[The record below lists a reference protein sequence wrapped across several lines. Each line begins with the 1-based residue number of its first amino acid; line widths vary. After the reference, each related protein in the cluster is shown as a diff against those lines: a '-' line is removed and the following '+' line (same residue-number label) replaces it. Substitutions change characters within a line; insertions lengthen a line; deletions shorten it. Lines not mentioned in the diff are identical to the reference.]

1 MAELAK
7 NMEDLDKESA
17 TLYDQLG
24 NLEADLRKETSN
36 FDETV
41 CNLRFLKIKLNFIK
55 LNFINLNFIL
65 FEIVTFVFFWI
76 FITTLQ
82 NF

>member
-41 CNLRFLKIKLNFIK
+41 CNLKVLEARTISVQLTCVIWKYKIN
-55 LNFINLNFIL
+55 
-65 FEIVTFVFFWI
+65 
-76 FITTLQ
+76 
-82 NF
+82 

>member
-41 CNLRFLKIKLNFIK
+41 EIIEFLDLLKFY
-55 LNFINLNFIL
+55 FIL
-65 FEIVTFVFFWI
+65 FYDEFFF
-76 FITTLQ
+76 FIDSSPQMLKR
-82 NF
+82 FDLLKV

>member
-1 MAELAK
+1 MASNMAELAK

-41 CNLRFLKIKLNFIK
+41 EIIEFLDLLKFY
-55 LNFINLNFIL
+55 FIL
-65 FEIVTFVFFWI
+65 FYDEFFF
-76 FITTLQ
+76 FIDSSPQMLKR
-82 NF
+82 FDLLKV

>member
-1 MAELAK
+1 MASNMAELAK

-41 CNLRFLKIKLNFIK
+41 EKIEFLNLLKFY
-55 LNFINLNFIL
+55 FIL
-65 FEIVTFVFFWI
+65 FYDEFFFLI
-76 FITTLQ
+76 DSSPQMLKRFDLLKV
-82 NF
+82 

>member
-1 MAELAK
+1 MASNMAELAK

-41 CNLRFLKIKLNFIK
+41 ENIEFLDLLKFYY
-55 LNFINLNFIL
+55 IL
-65 FEIVTFVFFWI
+65 
-76 FITTLQ
+76 
-82 NF
+82 

>member
-1 MAELAK
+1 MASNMAELAK

-41 CNLRFLKIKLNFIK
+41 EIIEFLDLLKFY
-55 LNFINLNFIL
+55 FIL
-65 FEIVTFVFFWI
+65 FHDEFFF
-76 FITTLQ
+76 FIDSSPQMLKR
-82 NF
+82 FDLLKV

>member
-1 MAELAK
+1 MASNMAELAK

-41 CNLRFLKIKLNFIK
+41 ENIEFLDLLKFY
-55 LNFINLNFIL
+55 FIL
-65 FEIVTFVFFWI
+65 
-76 FITTLQ
+76 
-82 NF
+82 